1 MLLAILQDIAPVFLV
16 IALGFFARR
25 WGLLPDAFN
34 EAANRLVYYIGI
46 PLLIFGQVAP
56 GDFSQNFR
64 PEQIAAVLAA
74 LLATAALGVL
84 LASLLRLPAGS
95 AITFTQTC
103 YHGNTG
109 YIALA
114 VLLYVLGQEG
124 LARASV
130 LAGFTMLFNNTLSLA
145 LFTFSPS
152 HRKPLSWA
160 NLRSFLGNPIV
171 AATLLGLGFSA
182 LRLPLPAVVAR
193 SIGIVSDMALPV
205 ALLIIGGSLSSR
217 IRARLPLANLA
228 ALLKLAALPA
238 LGVLFLRL
246 FGAGPAAAVPAVI
259 LLGSPAATISYVMAK
274 EMDGDPELAA
284 ATVTVST
291 VLSIVSYTLWIAFL
305 AGGR

>member
-1 MLLAILQDIAPVFLV
+1 MLLAILQDISPVFLV

-25 WGLLPDAFN
+25 RGLLPDAFT
-34 EAANRLVYYIGI
+34 EAANRLVYHIGI

-64 PEQIAAVLAA
+64 PAQIAAVIAA
-74 LLATAALGVL
+74 LVVAAALGLL
-84 LASLLRLPAGS
+84 LALLLRLPAP
-95 AITFTQTC
+95 AAVTFTQTC

-109 YIALA
+109 YIGLA
-114 VLLYVLGQEG
+114 MLLYALGQEG

-130 LAGFTMLFNNTLSLA
+130 LAGFTMLFNNTISLA
-145 LFTFSPS
+145 LFAFSPH
-152 HRKPLSWA
+152 HRQRLSFA
-160 NLRSFLGNPIV
+160 SLRGFLGNPIV
-171 AATLLGLGFSA
+171 AATLLGLGYSA
-182 LRLPLPAVVAR
+182 LRLPLPAVAGR

-205 ALLIIGGSLSSR
+205 ALLIIGGTLSAR
-217 IRARLPLANLA
+217 VRARLPLAHLA

-246 FGAGPAAAVPAVI
+246 FGAEPAAALPAVI

-284 ATVTVST
+284 AAVTVST
-291 VLSIVSYTLWIAFL
+291 VLSIVSYTLWIAFVR
-305 AGGR
+305 GQI